1 MENLENKKLLTKY
14 EVAIHLFSKASK
26 PSGQPMKQA
35 INCYSQ
41 TVIDLWCGSFGE
53 GYNMS
58 KAAVKNHMMK
68 LVLDY
73 YNDVY
78 NKAHRKKEKH
88 HKGCLCPT
96 CSSGRASIRRL
107 EKAWRTTKNGLFDIG
122 INMDK
127 LEGEH
132 KVFYEDQK
140 SRRIGRLDKKIDKQY
155 EEEQELLHKADQE
168 KLQQEQAE
176 EDFIMQPF
184 DSEQHEFNE
193 PMNSTISNSLDEH
206 PSLNRLVFLS

>member
-1 MENLENKKLLTKY
+1 
-14 EVAIHLFSKASK
+14 
-26 PSGQPMKQA
+26 
-35 INCYSQ
+35 
-41 TVIDLWCGSFGE
+41 
-53 GYNMS
+53 
-58 KAAVKNHMMK
+58 
-68 LVLDY
+68 
-73 YNDVY
+73 
-78 NKAHRKKEKH
+78 
-88 HKGCLCPT
+88 
-96 CSSGRASIRRL
+96 
-107 EKAWRTTKNGLFDIG
+107 
-122 INMDK
+122 MDK

-155 EEEQELLHKADQE
+155 EEEQELLHKAEQE

-206 PSLNRLVFLS
+206 PSLNRLVFQS